1 MNGRENLRLPKEQIL
16 HRSKD
21 FDKLLRG
28 GKKFRSDAFDL
39 VYAPNNLSYPRIGYI
54 VGKKISAKAV
64 VRNRIKRIIREY
76 FRNNKEK
83 FGSNDVIFICKID
96 ISSWK
101 PEKIGEG
108 IRGSADFN

>member
-1 MNGRENLRLPKEQIL
+1 MNSTVNLRLAKEQIL
-16 HRSKD
+16 HSSKD
-21 FDKLLRG
+21 FEKLLRG
-28 GKKFRSDAFDL
+28 GKKIRSEAFDL

-64 VRNRIKRIIREY
+64 VRNRIKRIFREF
-76 FRNNKEK
+76 FRQNKDK
-83 FGSNDVIFICKID
+83 FGSNDVIFICKSD

-108 IRGSADFN
+108 IRGCAEFN